1 MRPSL
6 SLPFIIRLL
15 ELMHEYVIRAFDN
28 GNFVLPVNVNEDSV
42 LLWKIRMTNNAAVN
56 TDMGSS

>member
-6 SLPFIIRLL
+6 SLPFMIKLL
-15 ELMHEYVIRAFDN
+15 ELMHEYVEQAFDN

-42 LLWKIRMTNNAAVN
+42 LLWII
-56 TDMGSS
+56 